1 MVLSTKCIAQG
12 WFYGSL
18 LKSRKREPADVG
30 GLIEALCLADII
42 SLRE

>member
-1 MVLSTKCIAQG
+1 MP
-12 WFYGSL
+12 
-18 LKSRKREPADVG
+18 KSRKKEPADVG

>member
-1 MVLSTKCIAQG
+1 MHSTKSTARA
-12 WFYGSL
+12 FL
-18 LKSRKREPADVG
+18 LKSRKKEPADVG